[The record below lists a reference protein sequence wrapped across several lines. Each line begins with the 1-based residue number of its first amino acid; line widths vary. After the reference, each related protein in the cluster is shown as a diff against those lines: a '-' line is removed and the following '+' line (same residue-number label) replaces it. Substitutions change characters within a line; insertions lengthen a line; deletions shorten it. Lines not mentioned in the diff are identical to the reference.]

1 MMKLQDIQTPPTIE
15 GLKTALFVAPHP
27 DDNEI
32 GAGGTIA
39 RLVEGGCR
47 VFGINVTDGRFG
59 SDQAVFDPDEV
70 AKVRSAEAQVALEA
84 LGGEYLGCLGFCDKT
99 NQDEA
104 EIASRICLLIDE
116 VKPQAIFTVDPCLT
130 NEWHSDHIKTGKA
143 VFKAIQDAKHEVSLI
158 GCYFTD
164 RANSH
169 IDITRFQ
176 ERKMEAIALHTS
188 QMSETFFEL
197 LEIYFARN
205 SDMTSFHHAERLFI
219 FTKLNTH
226 CWNLPFEKIEY

>member
-1 MMKLQDIQTPPTIE
+1 MNLQDIQTPPTID
-15 GLKTALFVAPHP
+15 GLKVALFVAPHP

-32 GAGGTIA
+32 GAGGTVA
-39 RLVEGGCR
+39 RLVESGCR

-70 AKVRSAEAQVALEA
+70 ARVRSVEAQVAFEA
-84 LGGEYLGCLGFCDKT
+84 LGGEYLGCLGFYDRT

-104 EIASRICLLIDE
+104 EIAAGICALIE
-116 VKPQAIFTVDPCLT
+116 EIKPQAVFTVDPCLG
-130 NEWHSDHIKTGKA
+130 NEWHSDHIKIGRA
-143 VFKAIQDAKHEVSLI
+143 VFRAIQDAKHEVALI

-176 ERKMEAIALHTS
+176 HQKMEAIALHAS
-188 QMSETFFEL
+188 QMSESFSKL
-197 LEIYFARN
+197 LEVYFARN
-205 SDMTSFHHAERLFI
+205 SGMTSFRHAERLFL

-226 CWNLPFEKIEY
+226 CWNLPFEKVEY